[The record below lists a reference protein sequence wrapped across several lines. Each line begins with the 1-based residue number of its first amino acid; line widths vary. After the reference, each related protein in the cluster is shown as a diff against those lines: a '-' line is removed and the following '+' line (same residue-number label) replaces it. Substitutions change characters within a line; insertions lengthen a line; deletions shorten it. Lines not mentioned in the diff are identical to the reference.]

1 MEHCTHPSRRDAL
14 NQEATMEPAFL
25 KAWDLPAGT
34 GVGRGEG
41 RLLHSRGYRHVG
53 RHQLKSSKGVPA
65 APGPESG
72 SSCPLQLVPPGL
84 ESLPQLVA

>member
-1 MEHCTHPSRRDAL
+1 MERCTHPSRRDAL

-34 GVGRGEG
+34 EVGGGEG

-53 RHQLKSSKGVPA
+53 HHGLKSSKGVPA
-65 APGPESG
+65 APGPELG
-72 SSCPLQLVPPGL
+72 RSCPLQLVPPGL
-84 ESLPQLVA
+84 KSLPQPVA